1 MILNIIVLIPLSIRT
16 FIFNGGLIHEQE
28 IWSHTA
34 IRCSERR
41 NIMKKIVVLR
51 ILVLALAVIF
61 LAACAGPQQVK
72 PYELGKVAAESLL
85 FNARVLQNKG
95 QISAA
100 QFDQIR
106 TVYDQFKQAQD
117 AAIDARKTVIA
128 YNTADNQAKA
138 QTAMNGV
145 LQFSTQ
151 LISLAQGMG
160 LMKEGQ

>member
-1 MILNIIVLIPLSIRT
+1 MKRNIVL
-16 FIFNGGLIHEQE
+16 N
-28 IWSHTA
+28 
-34 IRCSERR
+34 
-41 NIMKKIVVLR
+41 
-51 ILVLALAVIF
+51 ILVLAVVVLF

-72 PYELGKVAAESLL
+72 TYELGKVTAESIL

-106 TVYDQFKQAQD
+106 KIYDQFKQAQD
-117 AAIDARKTVIA
+117 TAIDARKAVIA

-145 LQFSTQ
+145 LQFSAQ
-151 LISLAQGMG
+151 MISLAQGLG

>member
-1 MILNIIVLIPLSIRT
+1 MKRNVILN
-16 FIFNGGLIHEQE
+16 
-28 IWSHTA
+28 
-34 IRCSERR
+34 
-41 NIMKKIVVLR
+41 
-51 ILVLALAVIF
+51 ILVLAVVVLF

-72 PYELGKVAAESLL
+72 PYELGKVTAESIL

-106 TVYDQFKQAQD
+106 KVYDQFKQAQD
-117 AAIDARKTVIA
+117 VAIDARKVVIA

-145 LQFSTQ
+145 LQFSAQ
-151 LISLAQGMG
+151 MISLAQGMG